1 MPDTDSIAPLIQGV
15 KDGDERAVQALW
27 DRFFPQLCAMASHH
41 LVGQRRTD
49 VDEEDV
55 ALSAFASF
63 CGAAKAARFP
73 DLADRRGL
81 WRVLSEITRRKA
93 IDLIRY
99 RQGLKRGAGR
109 VGGESGLLDRSGL
122 GGLDDLPGKD
132 LTPMLGMLLQEE
144 VQRLLAML
152 RDPQLEQLAVLKLQG
167 YTNAEIADRFGCSLS
182 TVDRQL
188 HLIRRKWQ

>member
-15 KDGDERAVQALW
+15 KDGDEQAVQALW
-27 DRFFPQLCAMASHH
+27 DRFFPQLCAIASRR
-41 LVGQRRTD
+41 LAGQRRAD
-49 VDEEDV
+49 VDEEDL

-63 CGAAKAARFP
+63 CGAAKIDRFP
-73 DLADRRGL
+73 DLTDRRGL

-109 VGGESGLLDRSGL
+109 VSGESALVNGSGL
-122 GGLDDLPGKD
+122 GGLDDLPGEN
-132 LTPMLGMLLQEE
+132 LTPMLSLLLQEE
-144 VQRLLAML
+144 AQRLLAML
-152 RDPQLEQLAVLKLQG
+152 RDPVLEKLAVLKLQG
-167 YTNAEIADRFGCSLS
+167 FTNAEIAEQFGCSLS

-188 HLIRRKWQ
+188 HLIRKKWQ